1 MKKNGKISDM
11 KKILL
16 LIIVFHIVNLGSSQ
30 NLLSFKK
37 HCGLYFKTIDQ
48 LKKQVAEQVKFYDFH
63 KGETVASI
71 GAQCANWEASFA
83 VLSDSINFYLED
95 IDPASLNTEQV
106 SFAWKY
112 YSQLSG
118 KQISSSFH
126 IVIGSDTT
134 TNLPDQFFDK
144 IIIINSF
151 HEFSDQQKMLADIL
165 KKLKPNG
172 ILNIDETLAKKSGDV
187 HIQCHKRIYTEN
199 ELIEILEKNGFKYI
213 NGLDMNFRNSKP
225 VRKIFAFKK
234 A

>member
-1 MKKNGKISDM
+1 MKKT
-11 KKILL
+11 L
-16 LIIVFHIVNLGSSQ
+16 LIVILFHIGDFCSSQ
-30 NLLSFKK
+30 NLLSFKE
-37 HCGLYFKTIDQ
+37 HCGLYFKNIDQ
-48 LKKQVAEQVKFYDFH
+48 LKKQIAEQVKFYDFH
-63 KGETVASI
+63 QGETVASI

-83 VLSDSINFYLED
+83 VLSDSIHFYLED
-95 IDPASLNTEQV
+95 IDSTSLNAAQA

-118 KQISSSFH
+118 KQISSSFN
-126 IVIGSDTT
+126 IVIGRDTS

-172 ILNIDETLAKKSGDV
+172 ILNIDEILAKKSGEL
-187 HIQCHKRIYTEN
+187 HIQCHQRIYTEN
-199 ELIEILEKNGFKYI
+199 ELIEILQKNGFKYVG
-213 NGLDMNFRNSKP
+213 GLDMNFRNSKP
-225 VRKIFAFKK
+225 VRKIFAFEK